1 MLSAQV
7 LMAPV
12 RSFIAR
18 TEMYQRGLAMTK
30 RLYELADQHG
40 WSDEEAKLAVR
51 VIDEPLPIMLHN
63 AGRSS
68 CEGQTCSTSNTAR
81 IAFEPVVR
89 SQGSSELN
97 KHYDELK
104 ARHGIIGYA
113 YKLAA
118 PIPLAHYGLRR
129 EGAIFRLNS
138 VMGQMSRRSRQQ
150 RHTSLRRAS
159 SSSTHPRLRAASGG
173 SAHLARPRRTVWFRR
188 ASFCRRERTSDHT
201 CSSSS

>member
-7 LMAPV
+7 LMAPA

-63 AGRSS
+63 AGRCSLA
-68 CEGQTCSTSNTAR
+68 GRTCFTSNTAAV
-81 IAFEPVVR
+81 AFEPVVR
-89 SQGSSELN
+89 SQGSPELN

-104 ARHGIIGYA
+104 ARHGVIGYA
-113 YKLAA
+113 SKLASQN
-118 PIPLAHYGLRR
+118 PL
-129 EGAIFRLNS
+129 
-138 VMGQMSRRSRQQ
+138 VQ
-150 RHTSLRRAS
+150 
-159 SSSTHPRLRAASGG
+159 
-173 SAHLARPRRTVWFRR
+173 
-188 ASFCRRERTSDHT
+188 FC
-201 CSSSS
+201 